1 MPDFSRDIAGLQ
13 TFLASPAARLRID
26 RRDAPSMK
34 APAFLADLLI
44 RLHHL
49 NLCRLD
55 LTQSFKHQ
63 HFQAL
68 RLGLGPCRPDPPS
81 YMRLTVAISR
91 VFERWGFG

>member
-1 MPDFSRDIAGLQ
+1 MADFSHDIAGLQ
-13 TFLASPAARLRID
+13 TFLASPAARLRIY
-26 RRDAPSMK
+26 RRDAPSIK
-34 APAFLADLLI
+34 APAFLAYLLI

-68 RLGLGPCRPDPPS
+68 RLGSVLAGPTPPP
-81 YMRLTVAISR
+81 I
-91 VFERWGFG
+91 